1 MSTIETGQTGCSNIA
16 DSLVGIGIELQTF
29 LDTKQTFIADFR
41 TATYGTESPMRIY
54 SLISAFGTKLT
65 DGATCVIVGPSSL
78 LSLD

>member
-1 MSTIETGQTGCSNIA
+1 MKFEGQLSR
-16 DSLVGIGIELQTF
+16 ERTF
-29 LDTKQTFIADFR
+29 KIPILTSAFGTQR
-41 TATYGTESPMRIY
+41 TLRIY